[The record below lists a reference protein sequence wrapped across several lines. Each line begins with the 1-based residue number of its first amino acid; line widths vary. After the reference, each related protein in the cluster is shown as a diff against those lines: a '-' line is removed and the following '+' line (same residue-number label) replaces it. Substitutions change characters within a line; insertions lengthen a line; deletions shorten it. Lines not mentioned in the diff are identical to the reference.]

1 MKLKVTNAF
10 RDRDDHVTVYDPD
23 TILEVKDKDRA
34 QELIDRGLCK
44 EFKGKTTPAYIL
56 GTEEDGGQPDESE
69 GGTDENPDTNA
80 SEETSGS
87 NEDQGGTDANP
98 DASEQTQKQKTKSEA
113 DE

>member
-1 MKLKVTNAF
+1 MKLKVTSAF

-34 QELIDRGLCK
+34 QSLIGRGLCK

-56 GTEEDGGQPDESE
+56 GTEEDGSQPDESE
-69 GGTDENPDTNA
+69 GGTDENPDTGAAGQEQNPN
-80 SEETSGS
+80 S
-87 NEDQGGTDANP
+87 NPEG
-98 DASEQTQKQKTKSEA
+98 